1 MCFPSSTLHGASR
14 LRLDHAAVGTASLAL
29 QSDLDAAK
37 GRFAA
42 LQASG
47 SLETVDSVQALQ
59 REVDDAQQA
68 VRRAKAWG

>member
-1 MCFPSSTLHGASR
+1 MLHAAGR
-14 LRLDHAAVGTASLAL
+14 LRLDHAAVGTASLSL

-37 GRFAA
+37 GRFAE

-47 SLETVDSVQALQ
+47 SLEAVDSVQALQ

-68 VRRAKAWG
+68 VRWTLAWAFLVRR